1 MKLLIVDDMKSFLDL
16 ERAFLRRAECHLLTA
31 ASGLEAIKVAQ
42 TERPDIIILD
52 IEMPELDGV
61 QATRILKANPSLA
74 SIPVIIFSSTSRKDE
89 ALAAG
94 AEEFISKPVDEDRF
108 LEIILK
114 YVPLKFRK
122 EERKK
127 TDLRCRFT
135 FDHEQGEA
143 RIADISVSGA
153 LLSTE
158 TPMMVG
164 QAVKLFFAM
173 PVGAIAK
180 EIQAEAIVIRKTTS
194 GYGLGFSYISEGAKL
209 YIADFVKDA

>member
-16 ERAFLRRAECHLLTA
+16 ERAFLRRADCHLLTA
-31 ASGLEAIKVAQ
+31 STGLEAIKVAQ
-42 TERPDIIILD
+42 TDRPDLIILD

-74 SIPVIIFSSTSRKDE
+74 AIPVVIFSSTSRKDE

-94 AEEFISKPVDEDRF
+94 AQEFISKPVDEDRF
-108 LEIILK
+108 LDIILR

-122 EERKK
+122 EERKE
-127 TDLRCRFT
+127 TSLRCRFAL
-135 FDHEQGEA
+135 EQEQREG

-153 LLSTE
+153 FLSTDM
-158 TPMMVG
+158 PMMVG
-164 QAVKLFFAM
+164 QPVKLFFTL
-173 PVGAIAK
+173 PVNEIAK
-180 EIQAEAIVIRKTTS
+180 EIQAEAIVVRKAAS

-209 YIADFVKDA
+209 YIADFVKG